1 MREVIIDGLIGGI
14 IIGVFSY
21 FVKKYD
27 INPANLKITGY
38 LLGLPILYFYLIH
51 ITWKKSKEAM
61 IAFTKHIA
69 LGTTLT
75 LFAMIVT
82 LLLMNQSMNKLLII
96 NIGMLIVFIS
106 IYFEFEVYNRI

>member
-1 MREVIIDGLIGGI
+1 
-14 IIGVFSY
+14 
-21 FVKKYD
+21 
-27 INPANLKITGY
+27 
-38 LLGLPILYFYLIH
+38 
-51 ITWKKSKEAM
+51 M